1 MNAKNPSTAPA
12 AIGTDRQL
20 FVDGYWIAANT
31 GVRRQLHA
39 PEKREIVLSPE
50 KPWEMGGLSYLS
62 AFVDEGKIRGWYRA
76 DPKSRDS
83 DHNSITC
90 YAESSDGINWRK
102 PTLEQIEFAGSTHN
116 NIVWVEP
123 GINFA
128 PFRDANPA
136 AIPAEQYKA
145 IIRDQSA
152 ILALASPDGIRWHL
166 MRSQPILT
174 EGPFDSLNR
183 PFWDTW
189 RNEYV
194 VYTRGVAGQGQGDFF
209 DGVRWIRRATS
220 ADFLNWSPLESIDC
234 GDTPFEHFYTNSCI
248 QYQRAPGTYLMF
260 PSRFVHERVPDP
272 AWTYDTGVS
281 DIVFMSSRDGLNFDR
296 SFMEAFIRPGLD
308 FGNWHDR
315 GIYFEVGIVHTGD
328 TEMSMYGMENAHLPT
343 QRIRRYTLRTDG
355 FVSLN
360 AGYDG
365 GECTTRPL
373 IFSGG
378 ELELNYST
386 SAVGSVRIEIQDVEG
401 RPQPGFALRDCAEK
415 YGDEIAGVMRWKGS
429 GALDALAGKPVQLR
443 FVLADADLYAF
454 RFR

>member
-1 MNAKNPSTAPA
+1 MNAKNPSAAPL

-20 FVDGYWIAANT
+20 FVDDYWIAANT
-31 GVRRQLHA
+31 NVRRQLHT
-39 PEKREIVLSPE
+39 PEKREIALSPE
-50 KPWEMGGLSYLS
+50 KPWETGGLSYLS

-90 YAESSDGINWRK
+90 YAESSDGIHWCK
-102 PTLEQIEFAGSTHN
+102 PALEQIEFAGSTHN
-116 NIVWVEP
+116 NIIWTEP

-128 PFRDANPA
+128 PFKDANPA
-136 AIPAEQYKA
+136 ATPAEQYKA

-189 RNEYV
+189 RHEYV

-220 ADFLNWSPLESIDC
+220 VDFLNWSPLESIDC

-272 AWTYDTGVS
+272 DWTYDTGVS

-315 GIYFEVGIVHTGD
+315 GIYFEVGILHTGD

-343 QRIRRYTLRTDG
+343 QRIRRYALRTDG
-355 FVSLN
+355 FVSVN
-360 AGYDG
+360 AGYNG

-386 SAVGSVRIEIQDVEG
+386 SSVGSVRIEIQDVEG
-401 RPQPGFALRDCAEK
+401 QPQPGFALEDCAEK

>member
-1 MNAKNPSTAPA
+1 MNAKNLSTAPV
-12 AIGTDRQL
+12 AIATDRQL
-20 FVDGYWIAANT
+20 FVDDYWIATDTNI
-31 GVRRQLHA
+31 RRQLHT
-39 PEKREIVLSPE
+39 PEKREIALSPE
-50 KPWEMGGLSYLS
+50 KPWETGGLSYLS

-90 YAESSDGINWRK
+90 YAESSDGIHWRK
-102 PTLEQIEFAGSTHN
+102 PALEQIEFEGSTHN
-116 NIVWVEP
+116 NIIWIEP

-128 PFRDANPA
+128 PFKDANPA
-136 AIPAEQYKA
+136 ATPAEQYKA

-220 ADFLNWSPLESIDC
+220 TDFLNWSPLESIDC

-272 AWTYDTGVS
+272 DWTYDTGVS

-315 GIYFEVGIVHTGD
+315 GIYFEVGVLHTGD
-328 TEMSMYGMENAHLPT
+328 TEMSMYGMENAHLPS
-343 QRIRRYTLRTDG
+343 QRIRRYALRTDG

-360 AGYDG
+360 AGYGG

-373 IFSGG
+373 IFAGG

-386 SAVGSVRIEIQDVEG
+386 SAVGSVRLEIQDVEG
-401 RPQPGFALRDCAEK
+401 RPQPGFALEDCAEK

-429 GALDALAGKPVQLR
+429 GELGALAGKPVQLR